1 MTRADRPRLLVIAT
15 HPIQYHAPWFRHL
28 AASGEVDL
36 VVGFLDMPDAASQGV
51 GFGVEF
57 EWDVPL
63 TEGYR
68 WIRFEGRFS
77 GRNRDSGFF
86 WLQLRRAR
94 GQIRAA
100 AADAVLITGWHQIG
114 LLQAWWA
121 ARSLG
126 IPVIVRGESNAK
138 RNRARWK
145 RWFHGRLLGKA
156 DAFVTIGR
164 SNAEF
169 YRSAGV
175 PDEHLHAGA
184 YFVDNDFFAS
194 RADALDRTEVRDRFG
209 IPEGVCCVLFAG
221 KFESKKRP
229 FDLLSAVAALDVD
242 SRKRVHLLM
251 VGSGELGDSLK
262 EQAAGL
268 PVTWAGFLNQTEI
281 PAAYRA
287 ADVLVLPSDHGETW
301 GLVVNEAMACGVPA
315 IVGDKVGCADD
326 LVVDG
331 ETGWV
336 YPTGDVARL
345 RAAIEQAVSR
355 PEECVR
361 RGERARHKVHS
372 DYTIERSSDA
382 LFGAIGQVLARSR
395 REHTA

>member
-1 MTRADRPRLLVIAT
+1 MTPGTWPRLLIVAT
-15 HPIQYHAPWFRHL
+15 HPIQYHAPWFRHIAL
-28 AASGEVDL
+28 SGWVDL
-36 VVGFLDMPDAASQGV
+36 TVGFLDLPDAGRQGV
-51 GFGVEF
+51 GFNVNF
-57 EWDVPL
+57 SWDVPL
-63 TEGYR
+63 TEGYTWR
-68 WIRFEGRFS
+68 RLDAVVSRRGHGF
-77 GRNRDSGFF
+77 GFF
-86 WLQLRRAR
+86 ARRLRRAR
-94 GQIRAA
+94 QQIVALA
-100 AADAVLITGWHQIG
+100 PDVVLVTGWNQLG
-114 LLQAWWA
+114 LLQAWRA
-121 ARSLG
+121 ARSEG

-138 RNRARWK
+138 RTRAPWK
-145 RWFHGRLLGKA
+145 RSLHGHLLATA
-156 DAFVTIGR
+156 DAFVTIGC

-175 PDEHLHAGA
+175 PDERLHAGA
-184 YFVDNDFFAS
+184 YFVDNAFFAS
-194 RADALDRTEVRDRFG
+194 RADALDRAEARARFG
-209 IPEGVCCVLFAG
+209 IPEDVCCVLFAG

-229 FDLLSAVAALDVD
+229 FDLLSAVAALAVD

-268 PVTWAGFLNQTEI
+268 PVSWAGFLNQTEI

-315 IVGDKVGCADD
+315 IVGDQVGCADD

-345 RAAIEQAVSR
+345 RSAIEQAISSPDER
-355 PEECVR
+355 VR
-361 RGERARHKVHS
+361 RGERARRKVNT
-372 DYTIERSSDA
+372 DYTVERSSEA
-382 LFGAIGQVLARSR
+382 LFGAIEQVLARSR
-395 REHTA
+395 REQAL